1 MLKLIIHISKGF
13 SLMGVVLTVL
23 LSCGIT
29 YAQSEYAGRGGGG
42 AYNSVYRIECPDQ
55 NKAGTAFGHKSG
67 RIITSEHVIQGCDI
81 KYLRVI
87 SSTGVIT
94 GVNSLVMDAAYDLA
108 LLIPTIDDF
117 VKVPLDITSES
128 AFIVGAQVS
137 TWGFPEGYQN
147 LMPLLT
153 VGYLAGSDED
163 KSNPGIVVK
172 KWIVN
177 GAFNR
182 GNSGGPVLETKTGKV
197 FAVISGKLAPMPK
210 DLENSLHKIE
220 KEGSLEGQTIAKIL
234 NHVGKQTQLVIGYAT
249 LTEDLRRFLKDNG
262 VEP

>member
-1 MLKLIIHISKGF
+1 
-13 SLMGVVLTVL
+13 
-23 LSCGIT
+23 
-29 YAQSEYAGRGGGG
+29 
-42 AYNSVYRIECPDQ
+42 
-55 NKAGTAFGHKSG
+55 
-67 RIITSEHVIQGCDI
+67 
-81 KYLRVI
+81 
-87 SSTGVIT
+87 
-94 GVNSLVMDAAYDLA
+94 MDAAYDLA

-210 DLENSLHKIE
+210 NLENSLHKIE